1 MIKNLTLAI
10 FIIISNTILA
20 QGWVKTYEDL
30 FNGRSGHSVYQ
41 TSDGGYI
48 TAGTVNFEDIAQIFI
63 LKTDE
68 LGNEQ
73 WHQTYDDFY
82 NVEHLQIT
90 SDGGFII
97 VGWTLQL
104 GIEGSYDIYILKTD
118 EFGNQQWYQ
127 TFSTIGLDW
136 ARDVQQT
143 SDGGYIVCGGYSTNF
158 NGHEAWLIKTDS
170 NGNEI
175 WSKTFGGNENDL
187 ANSVKQTSDN
197 GFIIAGSTR
206 SFDNIDDSDIW
217 LFKIDENG
225 DELWSKTFGNPET
238 DESALNMQFTSD
250 GGYII
255 FGEVDSPENEKELLL
270 IKLDSEANEQWTK
283 TYGGTENEEA
293 EQVQQTSDGGYIMI
307 GSTFS
312 FSTNLQFNDNNC
324 YLIKVDEQGNEQW
337 FKTDF
342 FGSKID
348 KGNSVQQTLDGGFI
362 LTGYTDIS
370 TSDFNEELFLIK
382 TNDNGD
388 ITSTIELAIPSLNK
402 KLIKSVNIQGQ
413 EINHQTNSP
422 VFEIYDDG
430 TVSKKIIIE

>member
-1 MIKNLTLAI
+1 MIKNLTLVI
-10 FIIISNTILA
+10 FIFISNTILA
-20 QGWVKTYEDL
+20 QGWIKTYEDL
-30 FNGRSGHSVYQ
+30 FNGRSGHSVHQ
-41 TSDGGYI
+41 TLDGGYI
-48 TAGTVNFEDIAQIFI
+48 TAGTINFEDIAQIFL

-73 WHQTYDDFY
+73 WYQTYDDFY

-127 TFSTIGLDW
+127 TFSTINTDW
-136 ARDVQQT
+136 ARDIQQT
-143 SDGGYIVCGGYSTNF
+143 SDGGYIVCGGYPTNF

-175 WSKTFGGNENDL
+175 WSKIFGGNENDA

-206 SFDNIDDSDIW
+206 SFDNVEDSDVW

-225 DELWSKTFGNPET
+225 DELWSKTFGNPGT

-283 TYGGTENEEA
+283 TYGGTEKEFA

-312 FSTNLQFNDNNC
+312 FSTNPQFNDNNC

-337 FKTDF
+337 SKTNF

-362 LTGYTDIS
+362 LTGNTDIS

-388 ITSTIELAIPSLNK
+388 ITSTIELAIPDLNK

-413 EINHQTNSP
+413 EINQQANSP
-422 VFEIYDDG
+422 VIEIYNDG